1 MLFNS
6 YAFLLLFLPVTCAG
20 HRWLCRSN
28 RREMALLWLN
38 LCSLFFYAWWNPAY
52 LPLLLLSISGNFYLG
67 KQLAKQRHNVH
78 KKLLLAL
85 GISLNLAVLAYFK
98 YTGFALE
105 NINAVWGTSFHA
117 PGIILPLAIS
127 FFTFNQI
134 AYLVDAAEGMT
145 EEYSFN
151 HYTLFVSFFP
161 HLLAGPIVH
170 HRELIPQ
177 FFREQDDALR
187 QQQWAVGITAISFGL
202 FKKVIFADAM
212 AYYADQVFGAA
223 TEGNPLTILDAW
235 TGALSFNL
243 QVYFDFSGY
252 CDIAYGAALL
262 FGIVLPQNFLSPFK
276 SANII
281 DYWKRWHITL
291 SRFITSYVY
300 TPLIRNT
307 PGGVLFSKAM
317 FITVISMGI
326 SGLWHGAGWTFV
338 CWGLLHGIMLV
349 MNHSWRKLPLTK
361 TLSHFAMYRLS
372 CILLTYVMV
381 TLAMVLFRSH
391 SVPTALSLYQSLFSW
406 SDFLALLDGQ
416 LTHHVHQPIIS
427 DLCRQLKIELSP
439 LQKLLPVLL
448 CLHLWVWLMPNLQ
461 QIFAERQYAS
471 STLKMPATRFL
482 WQPTMGWLALTIL
495 SLTFSLMALDQ
506 TSEFVYFQF

>member
-6 YAFLLLFLPVTCAG
+6 YAFLLLFLPVACAG
-20 HRWLCRSN
+20 HHWLCRSN

-38 LCSLFFYAWWNPAY
+38 LCSLFFYAWWNPAC

-67 KQLAKQRHNVH
+67 KQLSRQQGSTYAKS
-78 KKLLLAL
+78 LLAL

-105 NINAVWGTSFHA
+105 NINAFLGTSFHA
-117 PGIILPLAIS
+117 PDIVLPLAIS

-177 FFREQDDALR
+177 FFKLQDDALR

-202 FKKVIFADAM
+202 FKKVIFADATG
-212 AYYADQVFGAA
+212 YYADQVFRSPA
-223 TEGNPLTILDAW
+223 EGNPLSMIDAW
-235 TGALSFNL
+235 IGALTFNL
-243 QVYFDFSGY
+243 HVYFDFSGY
-252 CDIAYGAALL
+252 CDIAYGTALL

-276 SANII
+276 AANII
-281 DYWKRWHITL
+281 DFWKNWHITL

-307 PGGVLFSKAM
+307 PGGVVFSKAM
-317 FITVISMGI
+317 LVTLVSMGI
-326 SGLWHGAGWTFV
+326 AGLWHGAGWTFIAY
-338 CWGLLHGIMLV
+338 GLAHGSLLV
-349 MNHSWRKLPLTK
+349 INHCWRKVKPAKKLASIPAFRIF
-361 TLSHFAMYRLS
+361 S
-372 CILLTYVMV
+372 IVLTYTAV
-381 TLAMVLFRSH
+381 TLTMVLFRS
-391 SVPTALSLYQSLFSW
+391 PDLTTAIKIFNVM
-406 SDFLALLDGQ
+406 FNVDGFT
-416 LTHHVHQPIIS
+416 LTHHLHQPVIS
-427 DLCRQLKIELSP
+427 DLCRQLKWDLSP
-439 LQKLLPVLL
+439 MQKLLPVLL
-448 CLHLWVWLMPNLQ
+448 LLHAWIWFLPNLQ
-461 QIFAERQYAS
+461 QIMGNHPYA
-471 STLKMPATRFL
+471 LCNTRLAPTRLL
-482 WQPTMGWLALTIL
+482 WQPNTFWSVCTALALTA
-495 SLTFSLMALDQ
+495 SVMALYE
-506 TSEFVYFQF
+506 TGVFLYFRF